1 MGGDGRIEATLLANV
16 SVGLLPLRGSNVI
29 FSRLQVEDLF
39 GRGLKLLQ
47 LEALASS
54 MKTLFSLP
62 GAHVGANEI
71 NFDLKIEGF
80 LKKFIARARVRVKID
95 LGCSNG

>member
-1 MGGDGRIEATLLANV
+1 MGGNGSIEATLFANV

-54 MKTLFSLP
+54 MKILFSLP
-62 GAHVGANEI
+62 SAHVRVNEI
-71 NFDLKIEGF
+71 NFDLRIGGF
-80 LKKFIARARVRVKID
+80 LYLFY
-95 LGCSNG
+95 S